1 MQPVVWLHAERT
13 MTSWDPTNL
22 SGLGRVE
29 IWAASHISK
38 GPKKI
43 KINKNKSNKG
53 GGEGKWS
60 KEAKE
65 EEEER
70 GNHNNNNHTVSL
82 CAFLEFTSES
92 RSVRIVSRSFP
103 FFFFFFYFDSL
114 PPPHHQPLHLK
125 KRKNN
130 PNAQQKWLYY
140 TQYLYWCVC
149 ITVVCV
155 SGLQTTQEKWHV
167 ATWIAQVEVY
177 FFFSLFLL
185 NLYMY
190 IVQI

>member
-1 MQPVVWLHAERT
+1 MNKENIYFRVYIYITVVCKQSRQKKKREKNAAGCVITCRTNDDVMRPDQSVGPGESRDLSRQPY
-13 MTSWDPTNL
+13 
-22 SGLGRVE
+22 
-29 IWAASHISK
+29 SK

-43 KINKNKSNKG
+43 KINKNKSNKR

-103 FFFFFFYFDSL
+103 FFFFFYFDSL
-114 PPPHHQPLHLK
+114 SPPPP
-125 KRKNN
+125 
-130 PNAQQKWLYY
+130 PP
-140 TQYLYWCVC
+140 
-149 ITVVCV
+149 
-155 SGLQTTQEKWHV
+155 TTPP
-167 ATWIAQVEVY
+167 
-177 FFFSLFLL
+177 
-185 NLYMY
+185 
-190 IVQI
+190 